1 MKRRP
6 NLGLAILGGF
16 VGTPAMTAAVYIL
29 ATLIAVKM
37 DIVDALATML
47 GGWSMGM
54 LVLCSAKSPYA
65 HEKVQLSQT
74 TLT

>member
-54 LVLCSAKSPYA
+54 LVLSSAKSPYA